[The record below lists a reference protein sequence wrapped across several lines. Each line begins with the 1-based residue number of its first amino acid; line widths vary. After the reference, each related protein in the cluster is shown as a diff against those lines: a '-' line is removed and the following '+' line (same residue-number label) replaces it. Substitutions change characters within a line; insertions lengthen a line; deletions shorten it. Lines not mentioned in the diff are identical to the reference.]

1 MKIKWIEIERKND
14 QRGSLIVAES
24 MKNIP
29 FVIQRVY
36 CLTNMSGETR
46 GLHAHKELLQVMV
59 CLSGTCTV
67 TLDDGIEKQNVKLD
81 DTKNGLLIG
90 KMIWRS
96 MHTFSKNCI
105 LMLLASDWY
114 DENDYIRDYTTFKN
128 LVTS

>member
-1 MKIKWIEIERKND
+1 MKIQWVEIERKND
-14 QRGSLIVAES
+14 KRGSLIVAES

-36 CLTNMSGETR
+36 CLTNMSGEMR
-46 GLHAHKELLQVMV
+46 GLHAHKELLQVMI

-67 TLDDGIEKQNVKLD
+67 TLDDGIEKQDIKLD

-114 DENDYIRDYTTFKN
+114 DENDYIRDYRTFKN
-128 LVTS
+128 LVTT

>member
-1 MKIKWIEIERKND
+1 M
-14 QRGSLIVAES
+14 
-24 MKNIP
+24 
-29 FVIQRVY
+29 
-36 CLTNMSGETR
+36 
-46 GLHAHKELLQVMV
+46 
-59 CLSGTCTV
+59 